1 MGTHKN
7 CTLYMETHAE
17 SFDMGWPQPCRTRT
31 TIAHQELH
39 ASLLERVIREG
50 DHRALVV
57 PQLLTARL
65 GHVL

>member
-7 CTLYMETHAE
+7 YTLYMETHAE
-17 SFDMGWPQPCRTRT
+17 SFDMGWPQPCRTRF

-39 ASLLERVIREG
+39 AGWLVREIREG

-57 PQLLTARL
+57 PQLLPARL
-65 GHVL
+65 GHVF